1 MNRRLFS
8 LPILLTWIAYL
19 GWVAWVIWKIVDLTG
34 EFTYGLDDAYIH
46 LTVAGN
52 WAETGT
58 MGINPGEFAAASSS
72 PLFTVLLTLSHLFFG
87 KSITFWTP
95 LILNIVA
102 SLGLIH
108 WMGTWIKTHK
118 QSSWWIAVALM
129 AGLLVPM
136 TMSGMEHL
144 LHALI
149 LLICL
154 KKVSEIRPSTGF
166 SFQSYRGLLIPMFF
180 LGGIRFEGLAAAGIM
195 ALYLFWKDRSWRP
208 VVVGVIAVL
217 PVMAFATVT
226 YSESGMILPNSV
238 YMKLNPPKGLAFVNL
253 TGPKRLFGKVMTAL
267 VDSPLVLPALVSLMT
282 LIIYTGKSV
291 AQRRKLVFPGIALC
305 ILFLHILGSTF
316 VTVRYEVYLMV
327 LVIACIIGYG
337 KGLFIHLLPGLKERQ
352 DQTSWFMVAVLM
364 IGTGILWLEPAYR
377 NVYMPQSRVLRAS
390 QEIHHQQGM
399 MAKFTREFLPGERI
413 AINDLGRMSYES
425 GAGYILDLEGLG
437 STSVT
442 TLNMQGVY
450 SWNSLRELMAYE
462 DISYVMIYDD
472 WYEEVGLTDEGKV
485 ASWEI
490 EDIFILGG
498 TTVSFYCWDPEK
510 RAGLLQS
517 LQAFE
522 SRLPEEV
529 IVSYE

>member
-1 MNRRLFS
+1 MNRRYFP

-19 GWVAWVIWKIVDLTG
+19 GWAGWVIWRIVDVTG

-46 LTVAGN
+46 LTVAGQ

-72 PLFTVLLTLSHLFFG
+72 PLFTVLLALSHLIFG

-95 LILNIVA
+95 LFLNFVA
-102 SLGLIH
+102 SLGVIH
-108 WMGTWIKTHK
+108 WMGTWIQKHK
-118 QSSWWIAVALM
+118 QSPWWIAVALV

-144 LHALI
+144 LHAWI

-154 KKVSEIRPSTGF
+154 KNVSEIHSSPES
-166 SFQSYRGLLIPMFF
+166 SFESYRGLLLPLFF

-195 ALYLFWKDRSWRP
+195 VLYLLWKDRSWRP
-208 VVVGVIAVL
+208 VVVGIIAIL
-217 PVMAFATVT
+217 PVLAFAALT

-253 TGPKRLFGKVMTAL
+253 TGSKRLFGKVMTAL
-267 VDSPLVLPALVSLMT
+267 TGSPLVLPALVTLMA
-282 LIIYTGKSV
+282 LILSTGKSV
-291 AQRRKLVFPGIALC
+291 VQRHQLVFPGVALC

-316 VTVRYEVYLMV
+316 VTVRYEVYLMM
-327 LVIACIIGYG
+327 LVIACLMGYG
-337 KGLFIHLLPGLKERQ
+337 KGLLIQWFPTMKERQ
-352 DQTSWFMVAVLM
+352 DQTGWFMAVVLI
-364 IGTGILWLEPAYR
+364 IGLGTLWMGPVYR
-377 NVYMPQSRVLRAS
+377 NIYMPQSRVIRAS
-390 QEIHHQQGM
+390 QEIHQQQGM
-399 MAKFTREFLPGERI
+399 MARFTREFLSGERV

-425 GAGYILDLEGLG
+425 EAGYILDLEGLG
-437 STSVT
+437 STAVT
-442 TLNMQGVY
+442 LINKEGAY
-450 SWNSLRELMAYE
+450 SWNSLRELMDSL
-462 DISYVMIYDD
+462 DISYAMIYDD
-472 WYEEVGLTDEGKV
+472 WYAEVGLTEEGKV
-485 ASWEI
+485 GSWEM

-517 LQAFE
+517 LQTFE